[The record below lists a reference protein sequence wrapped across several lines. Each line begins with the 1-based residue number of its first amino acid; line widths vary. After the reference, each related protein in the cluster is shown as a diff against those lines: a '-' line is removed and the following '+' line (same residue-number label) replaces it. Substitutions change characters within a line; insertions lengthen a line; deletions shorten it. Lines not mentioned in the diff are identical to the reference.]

1 MFNSYKLNVIIAKF
15 LNIFILQSPPKFR
28 RLLFLLIDLCLII
41 ISFLMIVGIFQNDLI
56 SNKNLNLFPL
66 VLSSVFIGIPLF
78 LITGQYKSLTRY
90 VGSLDLYK
98 IALRNLL
105 LVITLFFISGFYNLK
120 VLPISFWFL
129 LWFFLSSFTGITR
142 FILRDIL
149 INFPIQVTKKI
160 PKIAIFGAGESG
172 ALLASA
178 VKVSKNYQVEFFIDD
193 APHLWG
199 RNINNIKIYSR
210 DYLKKGFRKIDK
222 LILSIPS
229 LDKVRRRKIFKYLK
243 SFDIDV
249 LQSPSI
255 EALTRGQENI
265 DNLKPIKIEDLLG
278 REPVEPYKKLLGPG
292 ISSKVVLVTGAG
304 GSIGSELCKSIIKLK
319 PKLLILIEQNEFNLY
334 KLGKELLK
342 DSSYENN
349 LLTILGSCL
358 DKELVKNIFVN
369 YKVDTIFHS
378 AAYKHVPL
386 VEENPLAGIRNNVF
400 STKILCEMMKTYN
413 AKNFVLIST
422 DKAVR
427 PTSVMGA
434 SKRLSELIVQA
445 YAQEVSKETD
455 NKKKFSCVRFGNV
468 LGSSGSVVPL
478 FEEQILSGGPITL
491 THPDIIR
498 YFMSIKEAAQ
508 LVIQSSVLAKGGDVF
523 ILDMGQPVK
532 IKDLAEQ
539 MINLSGLQIKN
550 KENPNGDI
558 EIKSTGLRK
567 GEKLF
572 EELLIDDK
580 ALKTSHPLIFKAN
593 EKFIQPEILWKKL
606 SLLKNSLESMDI
618 EDSKKILK
626 NLVPEWK
633 SEFKK

>member
-1 MFNSYKLNVIIAKF
+1 MFNRYKLNVLLAKF
-15 LNIFILQSPPKFR
+15 LNSFILQSPPKFR
-28 RLLFLLIDLCLII
+28 RFLFLLIDLCLII
-41 ISFLMIVGIFQNDLI
+41 ISFLIILWISQNDLI
-56 SNKNLNLFPL
+56 LIKNLFPIFS
-66 VLSSVFIGIPLF
+66 SSVLIGIPLF
-78 LITGQYKSLTRY
+78 LITGQYKSLSRY

-98 IALRNLL
+98 IALRNLF
-105 LVITLFFISGFYNLK
+105 LVITLFFICGFYDLK
-120 VLPISFWFL
+120 FLPISFWFL

-178 VKVSKNYQVEFFIDD
+178 IKVSKNYQVEFFIDD

-229 LDKVRRRKIFKYLK
+229 LDKVRRRRIFKYLK
-243 SFDIDV
+243 SFDIEV

-292 ISSKVVLVTGAG
+292 IASKVVLVTGAG
-304 GSIGSELCKSIIKLK
+304 GSIGSELCKTIIKLK

-334 KLGKELLK
+334 KLEKELLK

-349 LLTILGSCL
+349 LLAILGSCL
-358 DKELVKNIFVN
+358 DRELVKNIFVN

-400 STKILCEMMKTYN
+400 STKILCEMMKTHN

-445 YAQEVSKETD
+445 YAQEASKETN

-508 LVIQSSVLAKGGDVF
+508 LVIQSSVLAEGGDVF

-550 KENPNGDI
+550 KDNPNGDI

-580 ALKTSHPLIFKAN
+580 ALKTSHSLIFKAN
-593 EKFIQPEILWKKL
+593 EKFIQPEILWQKL
-606 SLLKNSLESMDI
+606 SLLNNSLEIMDI
-618 EDSKKILK
+618 EESKRILK
-626 NLVPEWK
+626 NLVPEWR
-633 SEFKK
+633 SEF